1 MQILLKNYNI
11 LHRAEMTE
19 RDRIFFVLLTTVAI
33 QGGLISPFKAEY
45 PEMPG
50 ILITSQHV
58 IKDH

>member
-1 MQILLKNYNI
+1 MI
-11 LHRAEMTE
+11 E
-19 RDRIFFVLLTTVAI
+19 RDRIFFVLFTTIAI
-33 QGGLISPFKAEY
+33 QGGLIFPFKAEY

>member
-1 MQILLKNYNI
+1 
-11 LHRAEMTE
+11 MTE
-19 RDRIFFVLLTTVAI
+19 RDRIFFVLLTTVSI